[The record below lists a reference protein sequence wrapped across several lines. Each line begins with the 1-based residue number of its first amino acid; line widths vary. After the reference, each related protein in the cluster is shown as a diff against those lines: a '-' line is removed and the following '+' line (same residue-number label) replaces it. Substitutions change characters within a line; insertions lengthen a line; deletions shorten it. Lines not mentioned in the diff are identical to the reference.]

1 MIYLFKPFKK
11 TMLAQL
17 RRVRSIELSKTER
30 NICIEDDFKESLAGL
45 FRRGFVNTKMVMLDG
60 KEILSVY
67 ITQAGRFFLDK
78 YHEDT
83 KKLGSVYNII

>member
-1 MIYLFKPFKK
+1 MIYLLNPFTK

-17 RRVRSIELSKTER
+17 RRGRAIELSKTER
-30 NICIEDDFKESLAGL
+30 NICVTDDFKESLSGL
-45 FRRGFVNTKMVMLDG
+45 YRRGFVNTKMVMPDR

-67 ITQAGRFFLDK
+67 ITQAGKFFLDQ
-78 YHEDT
+78 EDE